1 MNRLEFA
8 QKLLQQPVPTC
19 PFLDAVDTQTR
30 DTLLEQHPD
39 PHTLPE
45 AQLLELAK
53 QHGYNSATPHQVPL
67 NEGEAPQREQ
77 PVRCCLVSKK
87 AQGELHHANHNAHLE
102 TDFLALDF
110 TQPRPTGRPQGSPLQ
125 KHTKLE
131 GKP

>member
-1 MNRLEFA
+1 MNRLEFV
-8 QKLLQQPVPTC
+8 QNLLQKPVAAC
-19 PFLDAVDTQTR
+19 PFLTAVDSETR
-30 DTLLEQHPD
+30 VTLFEQHPD
-39 PHTLPE
+39 PHALSE
-45 AQLLELAK
+45 AQLLELA
-53 QHGYNSATPHQVPL
+53 QEYGYTATPHQVPL

-77 PVRCCLVSKK
+77 PVRCCLMSKK